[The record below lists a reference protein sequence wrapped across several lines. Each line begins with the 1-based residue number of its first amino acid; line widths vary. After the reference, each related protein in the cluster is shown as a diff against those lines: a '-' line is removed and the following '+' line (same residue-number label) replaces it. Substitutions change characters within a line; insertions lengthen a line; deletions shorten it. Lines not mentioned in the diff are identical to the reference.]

1 MHPILFKIGTLTFY
15 THGLLSVLGIV
26 LGGFILYKLAQ
37 KQKLDTSLILDN
49 IIYSVLAG
57 IVGARLVYFFM
68 YRYQFS
74 SLSEIFYLWNGGMV
88 SYGGFFLG
96 AIAFILLLRS
106 QKQNVAKWLD
116 ISLIAFSIGLFLG
129 RIGNLMAGEYSGR
142 MSSSFLAI
150 DGVLPVTLF
159 EGFLLVVIFGLLLLM
174 HAKVKNLKDGSL
186 ALIFLLLYGFGRFII
201 DFWRA
206 EEIVFFNLGLGQI
219 VSLALGV
226 FALAVIIFNKFFNGR
241 RNKNAIV

>member
-37 KQKLDTSLILDN
+37 KEKLDTSLILDN

-74 SLSEIFYLWNGGMV
+74 SFSEIFYLWNGGMV

-96 AIAFILLLRS
+96 AVAFVLLLKS
-106 QKQNVAKWLD
+106 QKQNITKWLD

-142 MSSSFLAI
+142 FSNSFLAI
-150 DGVLPVTLF
+150 NGVLPVTLF
-159 EGFLLVVIFGLLLLM
+159 EGFLLVIIFSLLLFIYKK
-174 HAKVKNLKDGSL
+174 AKNLKDGSL
-186 ALIFLLLYGFGRFII
+186 ALLFLLLYGFGRFVI

-206 EEIVFFNLGLGQI
+206 EEVVFFNLGLGQL
-219 VSLALGV
+219 VSLLLGLGAL
-226 FALAVIIFNKFFNGR
+226 VIVILNKKRIGR
-241 RNKNAIV
+241 RKSAIV